1 MEERHYLISEMAK
14 LLDTESHVLRYW
26 EEELQLDIPR
36 NELGHRY
43 YTDLHIWLFGRIKEL
58 KEKGYQ
64 LKAIKEVL
72 PEEME
77 AFENQHGLKTIKGE
91 AKEGGIEPQI
101 ASVEA
106 VAGEETAVKR
116 QEFTPAQKMEQFQ
129 TIMTH
134 IVSQALRSNNE
145 ALSQELSGKVGDRVI
160 KEMNYVVRM
169 KEEKE
174 EERFKKLDETIRSF
188 QRSQKIR
195 AEVAATRTPVVP
207 MKKKKR
213 GLFRRKKNNFI
224 KP

>member
-1 MEERHYLISEMAK
+1 MDERHYLISEMAK

-72 PEEME
+72 PRELENYRAEYGREGDGAEE
-77 AFENQHGLKTIKGE
+77 KTGYRE
-91 AKEGGIEPQI
+91 QEVM
-101 ASVEA
+101 SVEA
-106 VAGEETAVKR
+106 PAVEETAVKR
-116 QEFTPAQKMEQFQ
+116 QELTPAQKMEQFQ

-134 IVSQALRSNNE
+134 IVSQALKSNNE
-145 ALSQELSGKVGDRVI
+145 ALSQEMSGKVGDRVI

-169 KEEKE
+169 QEEKE

-195 AEVAATRTPVVP
+195 AEVAATRTPVIP
-207 MKKKKR
+207 MQKKKR
-213 GLFRRKKNNFI
+213 GLFSRKKKTFL

>member
-58 KEKGYQ
+58 KDKGYQ

-72 PEEME
+72 PKEIETYRGLYGG
-77 AFENQHGLKTIKGE
+77 ENIKGE
-91 AKEGGIEPQI
+91 EEKGNMEREVT
-101 ASVEA
+101 SVEA
-106 VAGEETAVKR
+106 AVEESVEVELK
-116 QEFTPAQKMEQFQ
+116 ELTPAQKMEQFQ

-134 IVSQALRSNNE
+134 IVSQALKNNNE

-169 KEEKE
+169 QEEKE
-174 EERFKKLDETIRSF
+174 EERFKKLDETIRAF
-188 QRSQKIR
+188 QRTQKIR
-195 AEVAATRTPVVP
+195 AEVAATRTPIIP
-207 MKKKKR
+207 MQKKKR
-213 GLFRRKKNNFI
+213 GLFSRKKKTFI

>member
-14 LLDTESHVLRYW
+14 ILDTESHVLRYW
-26 EEELQLDIPR
+26 EEELQLEIPR

-43 YTDLHIWLFGRIKEL
+43 YTDLHIWLFGKIKEL

-64 LKAIKEVL
+64 LKAVKEVL
-72 PEEME
+72 PRELDAYEAEHGREAMEEAHKSQE
-77 AFENQHGLKTIKGE
+77 IT
-91 AKEGGIEPQI
+91 
-101 ASVEA
+101 SV
-106 VAGEETAVKR
+106 ETAVREAPEER
-116 QEFTPAQKMEQFQ
+116 QELTATQKMEQFQ

-134 IVSQALRSNNE
+134 IVSQALKSNNA

-169 KEEKE
+169 QEERE
-174 EERFKKLDETIRSF
+174 EERFRRLDETIRSF

-195 AEVAATRTPVVP
+195 AEVAATKAPVIP

-213 GLFRRKKNNFI
+213 GLFSRKKKTFL